1 MVNKRGLSH
10 VEFVISFIIFI
21 AFLLF
26 SFIFF
31 NPLNSGRTLKSSM
44 DYAWIEVTNLA
55 RMPIETYSV
64 VIDPRINAPQVAL
77 QIEVPSDYYAFVE
90 DIDGKSI
97 SSYMDDNK
105 YVHFKRPDDNFVKIK
120 YSSAFTNGVQIIG
133 DYLEGEDYKIS
144 SSKIE
149 ELYFE
154 SKFIELKDRYF
165 EEYLVLKNEINLP
178 NRIEFGFIVDFSD
191 DTPNLDSLNEI
202 PEDYEVLS
210 KNDRIE
216 VIRNSGKR
224 EYADLRIFV
233 W

>member
-10 VEFVISFIIFI
+10 VEFVISLIIFT

-55 RMPIETYSV
+55 MMQIETYSV
-64 VIDPRINAPQVAL
+64 FIDSDILDPFVA
-77 QIEVPSDYYAFVE
+77 IKITVPSGYYASVE
-90 DIDGKSI
+90 DIDGNNI
-97 SSYMDDNK
+97 LSYVDDNK
-105 YVHFKRPDDNFVKIK
+105 YVHFERPDDNFVKIK
-120 YSSAFTNGVQIIG
+120 YSEAFTNGLPIVG
-133 DYLEGEDYKIS
+133 RSLVEENYEIS

-154 SKFIELKDRYF
+154 SKFIELKNRYF

-191 DTPNLDSLNEI
+191 DTPNLNSLNEI
-202 PEDYEVLS
+202 PEEYEVLS
-210 KNDRIE
+210 KSDRVE
-216 VIRNSGKR
+216 VIRVNGKR
-224 EYADLRIFV
+224 EYVDLRVFV